1 MNRLYQWLRAL
12 MQSISNWWMVDR
24 IRIARSDGRLFQLKS
39 GQRLLIGQEFF
50 VVVQSQGK
58 LVNDEAHFSISL
70 KEFETDRTQL
80 WYLEHH
86 ASCASLAT
94 FDDAAWRLKD
104 PNGGCVEVD
113 SDSVICFS
121 LNSN

>member
-1 MNRLYQWLRAL
+1 MASRADAIDFQLVDGGSYTHRAL
-12 MQSISNWWMVDR
+12 RRQALSIEIRPAIADR
-24 IRIARSDGRLFQLKS
+24 S
-39 GQRLLIGQEFF
+39 GVLRRRA
-50 VVVQSQGK
+50 VAGK

-70 KEFETDRTQL
+70 QEFETDRTQL